1 MARTGVSYEEV
12 EKVANQL
19 YQQGITPTVLR
30 VRETLGTGS
39 NTTLARHLKDW
50 HEQYFSEQSSR
61 IPMSIPEELTA
72 SVDGFWAAAVAKADE
87 NYQEYR
93 ASMEYERDVAI
104 AEKDA
109 ALLRLTDIEQQ
120 NNQLQ
125 EALNETQQYLDQR
138 TRELDRLQGKYDE
151 LVKKYDTLVQDTAD
165 TKIVAQAAIAQAK
178 EVQQKADAQLI
189 EQQQHFETV
198 IDQLKQQLHTEETR
212 YETLENRH
220 LVKVDELQQH
230 LTQANQRVAEL
241 DTSLIE
247 QQKYANTQQELN
259 DQQLQ
264 QLQAEK
270 EATKQQL
277 QQAQDKMTGLQHALD
292 TALSTN
298 KSSLSQFEKLIE
310 LGEKTGVTQTAMLEE
325 ITRLETMI
333 TTALTS
339 PSASDRDDKP

>member
-19 YQQGITPTVLR
+19 YQQGITPTVQR

-50 HEQYFSEQSSR
+50 HEQYFSEKSSR

-87 NYQEYR
+87 NYQEFR
-93 ASMEYERDVAI
+93 VSVENERDAAI

-109 ALLRLTDIEQQ
+109 ALLRLADIEQQ
-120 NNQLQ
+120 NSQLQ
-125 EALNETQQYLDQR
+125 QTLKDAQQNLQQR
-138 TRELDRLQGKYDE
+138 TRELDRLQGQYDE
-151 LVKKYDTLVQDTAD
+151 LVKRYDAIVQDAAD
-165 TKIVAQAAIAQAK
+165 TKAVAQASITQAK

-189 EQQQHFETV
+189 EQQQHYETV
-198 IDQLKQQLHTEETR
+198 VDQLKQQLHAEETR

-220 LVKVDELQQH
+220 LVKVDELQQN

-247 QQKYANTQQELN
+247 QQKLSSTQQQLF

-264 QLQAEK
+264 QMQAEK

-277 QQAQDKMTGLQHALD
+277 QQAQDKMTALQQTLD

-298 KSSLSQFEKLIE
+298 KSSLSQIEKLLE
-310 LGEKTGVTQTAMLEE
+310 LGEKTDATQTAMRNE
-325 ITRLETMI
+325 ITKLETMI
-333 TTALTS
+333 TAALTS
-339 PSASDRDDKP
+339 PSTSDRDDKP

>member
-19 YQQGITPTVLR
+19 YQQGITPTVQR
-30 VRETLGTGS
+30 VREILGTGS

-93 ASMEYERDVAI
+93 ASMENERDVAI

-109 ALLRLTDIEQQ
+109 ALLRLADIEQQ

-165 TKIVAQAAIAQAK
+165 IKIVAQAAIAQAK

-220 LVKVDELQQH
+220 LVKVDELQQ
-230 LTQANQRVAEL
+230 LLMQANQRVAEL

-247 QQKYANTQQELN
+247 QRKYANTQQELN
-259 DQQLQ
+259 DQRLQ
-264 QLQAEK
+264 QLQADK
-270 EATKQQL
+270 ETTKQQL
-277 QQAQDKMTGLQHALD
+277 QQAQDHMTGLQQALD
-292 TALSTN
+292 TASASN
-298 KSSLSQFEKLIE
+298 KLILSQIEKLLE
-310 LGEKTGVTQTAMLEE
+310 RGEKADATQTTMLEE
-325 ITRLETMI
+325 ITKLEAMI
-333 TTALTS
+333 TAALN
-339 PSASDRDDKP
+339 SDSTPQSR